1 MMLSTLAV
9 ADVRVNRFFSFLM
22 FASSPLIAD
31 ERIDQIIS
39 KEVKQ
44 QIVADISIDKK
55 TLETYEQDA
64 RDYYHDEIFPRITNL
79 EHHILG
85 SAINMISPKAYVI
98 WTEGV
103 APGARGGNEF
113 LYVISTRA
121 SSPKIVY
128 SAKLNPKPSST
139 EGGYRDSLY
148 WSKPNNSCGEN
159 NFISSILQYSTDD
172 EPGSKFVQTYMEY
185 DQHDNTYGISV
196 STSPV
201 LFSKPACMD

>member
-121 SSPKIVY
+121 SRPKIVY

-139 EGGYRDSLY
+139 EGGIVILSIGLNLITAVEKITLLAAFFSTVLMMSLEVNLY
-148 WSKPNNSCGEN
+148 KLTWNMTST
-159 NFISSILQYSTDD
+159 IILT
-172 EPGSKFVQTYMEY
+172 E
-185 DQHDNTYGISV
+185 
-196 STSPV
+196 
-201 LFSKPACMD
+201 